1 VPLLPKRDKNS
12 ENVYESRNE
21 SVTIKRK
28 NLVPNFHP
36 LNRCRIF
43 REKKGA
49 KNYSVVQGTEMKIS
63 CMDESIIKGKIRNS
77 VL

>member
-1 VPLLPKRDKNS
+1 
-12 ENVYESRNE
+12 
-21 SVTIKRK
+21 
-28 NLVPNFHP
+28 VPNFHP

-49 KNYSVVQGTEMKIS
+49 KNYNVVQGTEMKIS

>member
-1 VPLLPKRDKNS
+1 MLPKREKNT

-21 SVTIKRK
+21 SVTVKRK

-43 REKKGA
+43 REKKAG
-49 KNYSVVQGTEMKIS
+49 KNYSVLHGTEMKIS
-63 CMDESIIKGKIRNS
+63 GMDESLIKGKIRNS
-77 VL
+77 LY